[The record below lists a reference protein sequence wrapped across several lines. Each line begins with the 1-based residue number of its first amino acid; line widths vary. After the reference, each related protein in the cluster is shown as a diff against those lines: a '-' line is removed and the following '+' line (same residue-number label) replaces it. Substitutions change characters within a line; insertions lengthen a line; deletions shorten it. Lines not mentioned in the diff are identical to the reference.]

1 MSLLIKN
8 CWYCFVLP
16 FSPPRKSAGYYFF
29 CTYLSAFPFPFSVFV
44 VAKFTCIFGTREMIN
59 KGWIHLVQ
67 HVISFVPFGDWGTP
81 LPEPFVSFFLP
92 IRSITVQFNMV
103 KKRQKLLYYQSFP
116 NLWYIFFLL
125 RHCERG
131 ETIFKKR
138 RSLFFILSS
147 SLSFQPIMLGQI
159 HFKRLA
165 LRDVGVGNHV
175 RGCCILGLFC
185 ALKRNTFRL
194 ERNPCGVWW
203 TKAMLPQC
211 LLLSVDGVKNKHDG
225 LGNYACKKCIS
236 YVTVIT
242 ISVF

>member
-16 FSPPRKSAGYYFF
+16 FYPLRKSAGYYFF
-29 CTYLSAFPFPFSVFV
+29 VPTCQPFHSFFVFV

-116 NLWYIFFLL
+116 ILWYIFFFLL

-138 RSLFFILSS
+138 RSLFFHPFLIIIIPAHNARPNP
-147 SLSFQPIMLGQI
+147 FQTSCSAGRRCGQPRP
-159 HFKRLA
+159 RL
-165 LRDVGVGNHV
+165 LYPWVVL
-175 RGCCILGLFC
+175 CI
-185 ALKRNTFRL
+185 K
-194 ERNPCGVWW
+194 E
-203 TKAMLPQC
+203 
-211 LLLSVDGVKNKHDG
+211 KH
-225 LGNYACKKCIS
+225 I
-236 YVTVIT
+236 
-242 ISVF
+242 